1 MKKIIPQILFKDE
14 ELEFY
19 KIDNKNKHILI
30 SKNNMEFLR
39 KDLMN
44 EGFFVLCDECDN
56 KNKLKNIPNIDKIFL
71 CKKCR
76 NKGNRNGMFGKHHT
90 SKSKNN
96 ISIKNKGRE
105 KSKET
110 KLKLHYALLGK
121 NKGKYDGKNNPMFN
135 KKVYDIWV
143 ETYGKEEADKKQL
156 IYKRKISE
164 KTAGKNNPMFNK
176 KVYDIWV
183 EKYGKEE
190 ADKKWV
196 VYLKKL
202 SDTSYFRTYNKQNNK
217 NWSKISQKL
226 FWEIYSEINSQYK
239 KIYFA
244 ELNHEFSCGIRSK
257 NFDFV
262 IKDTKK
268 VIEFNGDKW
277 HANPKI
283 YEEEDIPF
291 DFIGISAKEIW
302 ENDKSK
308 NDLAKQ
314 NGYDIL
320 IIWESDYRNNSNK
333 ELEKCLN
340 FINK

>member
-121 NKGKYDGKNNPMFN
+121 NKGKYD
-135 KKVYDIWV
+135 
-143 ETYGKEEADKKQL
+143 
-156 IYKRKISE
+156 
-164 KTAGKNNPMFNK
+164 GKNNPMFNK